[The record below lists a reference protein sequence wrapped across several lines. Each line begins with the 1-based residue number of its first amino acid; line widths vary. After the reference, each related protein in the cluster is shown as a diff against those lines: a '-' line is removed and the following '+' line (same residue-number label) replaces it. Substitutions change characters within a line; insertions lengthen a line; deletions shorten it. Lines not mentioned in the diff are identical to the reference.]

1 MTVVKKGVI
10 VSPEEFVAIMPYIS
24 TDLIEMIVRK
34 LSISEQDAISK
45 LYNSQLYAT
54 LEQEDTKLWHYST
67 HMLFSLLEQEDR
79 TGSIC
84 YPDV

>member
-1 MTVVKKGVI
+1 MSQEQFI
-10 VSPEEFVAIMPYIS
+10 AMMPYIS
-24 TDLIEMIVRK
+24 ADLIAMIVRK
-34 LSISEQDAISK
+34 LGISETDAISK
-45 LYNSQLYAT
+45 LYNSQLYAA

-67 HMLFSLLEQEDR
+67 EMLFSLLEQEEQ

>member
-1 MTVVKKGVI
+1 MSQEQFI
-10 VSPEEFVAIMPYIS
+10 AIMPYIS
-24 TDLIEMIVRK
+24 ADLIAMIVRK
-34 LSISEQDAISK
+34 LGISETDAISR
-45 LYNSQLYAT
+45 LYNSQLYAA

-67 HMLFSLLEQEDR
+67 EMLFSLLEQEDR